1 MSIISSSRECNTPG
15 SSQKVVRFKL
25 NYNLKSSL
33 LRFAN
38 DKDSNLYEELLCHI
52 RNVGQE
58 IRDDDLTQLLKEA
71 RGCISIIDGNFRLF
85 VQVVLILRWTHRSE
99 EVIQEYQGFL
109 QDLCS
114 AHTYYTKV
122 VLDHLTSSFKSDQYD
137 WIDNS
142 PSDKSIKCF
151 NKLHQ
156 VIQSIIAVIPMSREL
171 LLNSVNNN
179 FPFVKKPAKEQQSY
193 VYNVLQISQYE
204 PSLHSELLS
213 AIINKMVTLDVHLP
227 KSGLECE
234 GNNDTMEVDGVF
246 PLDKVSPDS
255 EPSVAESLDLCLL
268 LLFKYLTLECHN
280 EDGTLI
286 WDKTKSLYS
295 DLCKIFED
303 VILPTHATHHVQFLI
318 FYFLS
323 FKKPTL
329 GSNFLQ
335 MLWKK
340 VSNANVAP
348 VIRQASVCYIA
359 SLLTRAKYISLLVVK
374 DMVSEMANW
383 LHSYVDNHDG
393 SSSCFDHRVHS
404 VFYTTCQ
411 ALFYIIAFRHK
422 DLVEN
427 KGLLHLQNLGLSK
440 IVTCRLNPLRYCLPV
455 VVSNFAS
462 IARSYQL
469 AYCYT
474 IIERNS
480 RNVLPVEYR
489 DTTGCIS
496 PFSPVHF
503 DSFFPFDPYHLKKSK
518 VYIDPIYREYCG
530 PPETKVAANS
540 SSSKEEDDDDFLD
553 TTIEHQSARDVFSY
567 GTSPGFLHV

>member
-1 MSIISSSRECNTPG
+1 MSIVSTKKECNTPSG

-52 RNVGQE
+52 RDVGQE
-58 IRDDDLTQLLKEA
+58 IRDDDLTQLLREA

-85 VQVVLILRWTHRSE
+85 VQVVLILRWTQRSE

-114 AHTYYTKV
+114 AHNYYTKV
-122 VLDHLTSSFKSDQYD
+122 VIDHLTTSFKSDQYD
-137 WIDNS
+137 WIDNF
-142 PSDKSIKCF
+142 PSDKSVKCF
-151 NKLHQ
+151 NNLHQ
-156 VIQSIIAVIPMSREL
+156 VIQSILAVIPMSREL
-171 LLNSVNNN
+171 LLSSVKNN
-179 FPFVKKPAKEQQSY
+179 FPYLKKPAKEHQCY

-204 PSLHSELLS
+204 PSIRFELLT
-213 AIINKMVTLDVHLP
+213 AIINKLITLDVHSP
-227 KSGLECE
+227 RTELEHE
-234 GNNDTMEVDGVF
+234 EDDKMEVDGVF
-246 PLDKVSPDS
+246 PLDKVSSDS
-255 EPSVAESLDLCLL
+255 ESSVAESLDLSLL
-268 LLFKYLTLECHN
+268 LVFKYLMLECHN
-280 EDGTLI
+280 DDGTLL
-286 WDKTKSLYS
+286 WDKTKSFYS
-295 DLCKIFED
+295 DLSKIFED

-340 VSNANVAP
+340 VSNANVPP

-359 SLLTRAKYISLLVVK
+359 SILTRAKYISLLVVK
-374 DMVSEMANW
+374 DLVSEMANW
-383 LHSYVDNHDG
+383 LHSYIDNHDG
-393 SSSCFDHRVHS
+393 SSGCQDNRIHS

-469 AYCYT
+469 AYCYA

-489 DTTGCIS
+489 DSAGCMS
-496 PFSPVHF
+496 GLTKVHF
-503 DSFFPFDPYHLKKSK
+503 DTFFPFDPYLLKKSK

-530 PPETKVAANS
+530 PPETQLVANS
-540 SSSKEEDDDDFLD
+540 SSKDEDDDDFLD
-553 TTIEHQSARDVFSY
+553 TTIEHQSTRDIFSY
-567 GTSPGFLHV
+567 GTSPGFLHH

>member
-1 MSIISSSRECNTPG
+1 MSILNTSRECNTPG

-52 RNVGQE
+52 RDVGQE

-99 EVIQEYQGFL
+99 DVIQEYQGFL

-114 AHTYYTKV
+114 AHNYYTKV
-122 VLDHLTSSFKSDQYD
+122 VIDHLTASFKSDQYE
-137 WIDNS
+137 WIDNF

-151 NKLHQ
+151 NNLHQ
-156 VIQSIIAVIPMSREL
+156 VIQSILAVVPMSREL
-171 LLNSVNNN
+171 LLNSVKNN
-179 FPFVKKPAKEQQSY
+179 FPYMKKPAKEHQCY
-193 VYNVLQISQYE
+193 AYNVLQISQYE
-204 PSLHSELLS
+204 PSMRYELLA
-213 AIINKMVTLDVHLP
+213 AIINKLITLDVHSP
-227 KSGLECE
+227 RTELESE
-234 GNNDTMEVDGVF
+234 EDDKMEVDGVF
-246 PLDKVSPDS
+246 PLDKVSSDS
-255 EPSVAESLDLCLL
+255 ESSIAESLDLSL
-268 LLFKYLTLECHN
+268 LLFFKFLKVECHN

-286 WDKTKSLYS
+286 WDKTKSFYS
-295 DLCKIFED
+295 DLSKIFED

-329 GSNFLQ
+329 SSNFLQ
-335 MLWKK
+335 TLWKK
-340 VSNANVAP
+340 VSNANVPP

-359 SLLTRAKYISLLVVK
+359 SILTRAKYISLLVVK
-374 DMVSEMANW
+374 DMVSEMADW
-383 LHSYVDNHDG
+383 LHSYIDNHDG
-393 SSSCFDHRVHS
+393 SSGYQDNRIHS

-469 AYCYT
+469 AYCYA

-489 DTTGCIS
+489 DTAGCLSGIAK
-496 PFSPVHF
+496 VHF
-503 DSFFPFDPYHLKKSK
+503 DTFFPFDPYLLKRSK
-518 VYIDPIYREYCG
+518 IYIDPIYREYCG
-530 PPETKVAANS
+530 PPETQLAANS
-540 SSSKEEDDDDFLD
+540 LSKDEDDDDFLD
-553 TTIEHQSARDVFSY
+553 TTIEHQSPHDIFSY